1 MIQSMVKNHLKA
13 VFIIICSLVINELNG
28 QEITVQGKI
37 KNGLDNEPVEFA
49 TVFFKN
55 TNNSANSDDNGY
67 FILSTEWS
75 EGLTLSISRL
85 GFREFETEII
95 EPKNLFLEITLAP
108 EESEVEVI
116 ITENRLKATEM
127 IRERAEE
134 LKFLPS
140 ASGNFESILPHIA
153 LGTRGGTGGELSS
166 QYNVRGGNY
175 DENLVYVNDFEIFRP
190 QLISNSVQEGL
201 SFPNPDLMRD
211 LSFSSGGYEAKYG
224 DKMASVLDIK
234 YKRPTDFHGSAS
246 ASFLGASTHLE
257 GSKQVGKN
265 SFNQFRY
272 LIGARYKTTQYLLSS
287 LDVEGQYTPHHSDFQ
302 GYFTYDISK
311 DVQLGVIGN
320 YNRSQ
325 YNFLPISRATGV
337 GLIDFALELNTVFQG
352 RESDEFQ
359 TGMGGMSLTYIPERD
374 KNPMFIKLLASRY
387 QGKEFE
393 NFDITGFYRLSQ
405 IESNL
410 GSENAGE
417 EVAVLGVGTEQ
428 EFGRNRLQ
436 SQISNIALRGG
447 IELQPES
454 SSRPVHFLQWGL
466 KYQREVMDDKLNE
479 WIRIDSAG
487 YSIPSSDEQVLIW
500 NVLKSEN
507 NIESNRISGFFQ
519 NSIDFKGE
527 DSDVKLNIGAR
538 FAHWSLSDE
547 FIISPR
553 AQVLFKPKGEEVRV
567 SYKLAGGLYYQSPFY
582 RELRRPDGSINTN
595 LKSQRSI
602 HALGGITYDFYW
614 KDISTKPFKII
625 SEIYYKKFTNLTS
638 YEIDNVR
645 LRYSGENDA
654 TGYAAGIDFRING
667 AFVPGTE
674 SWLNLSLLKAR
685 ENITDVQHLAVEIG
699 EDPKEVD
706 NVPRPTDQFFN
717 VSLFFQDYL
726 PGNENFKVNLNL
738 LFGSGLPFGLRD
750 NNQEFRNVF
759 RFKGYRRVDIGF
771 TYHIWDTSRRLKRPN
786 SIFRSMDNVWLTL
799 EVFNLMGIENVSSN
813 TWVRTVFNQQ
823 FAVPNNLTTRRINLK
838 FKVDF

>member
-1 MIQSMVKNHLKA
+1 MIKRIFCFKVQIA
-13 VFIIICSLVINELNG
+13 VFFLTYLFVNQSFAQQITIQGRIN
-28 QEITVQGKI
+28 
-37 KNGLDNEPVEFA
+37 NGLDNEPVEFA

-55 TNNSANSDDNGY
+55 STTSTDSDENGY
-67 FILSTEWS
+67 FILTTNWA

-85 GFREFETEII
+85 GFKEFETSIR
-95 EPKNLFLEITLAP
+95 EPKNLFLEITMAP

-224 DKMASVLDIK
+224 DKMSSVLDIK
-234 YKRPTDFHGSAS
+234 YKRPTDFHGSVS
-246 ASFLGASTHLE
+246 ASFLGATTHLE
-257 GSKQVGKN
+257 GSKQIGKS
-265 SFNQFRY
+265 SFNQLRY
-272 LIGARYKTTQYLLSS
+272 LVGARYKTTQYLLSS
-287 LDVEGQYTPHHSDFQ
+287 LDTEGQYTPHHSDFQ
-302 GYFTYDISK
+302 GYLTYDITN
-311 DVQLGVIGN
+311 DLQIGFIGN

-325 YNFLPISRATGV
+325 YNFIPISRATGV

-359 TGMGGMSLTYIPERD
+359 TGMGGLSFTYIPERE
-374 KNPMFIKLLASRY
+374 KNPLFIKLLASRY

-436 SQISNIALRGG
+436 SQITNVALRGG
-447 IELQPES
+447 IELQPNES
-454 SSRPVHFLQWGL
+454 GKPVHFLQWGL
-466 KYQREVMDDKLNE
+466 KYQRELMDDRLNE

-487 YSIPSSDEQVLIW
+487 YSIPSSESQVLIW
-500 NVLKSEN
+500 NVLKTEN
-507 NIESNRISGFFQ
+507 EIESNRFSGFIQ

-527 DSDVKLNIGAR
+527 DTDVKLNIGAR
-538 FAHWSLSDE
+538 FSHWSLSDE
-547 FIISPR
+547 FIFSPR
-553 AQVLFKPKGEEVRV
+553 AQVLFKPKGDDVRV
-567 SYKLAGGLYYQSPFY
+567 SYKLAGGIYYQSPFY
-582 RELRRPDGSINTN
+582 RELRRPDGTINTN

-602 HALGGITYDFYW
+602 HALGGITYDFFW

-625 SEIYYKKFTNLTS
+625 SEIYYKKFSNLTA

-674 SWLNLSLLKAR
+674 SWLNLSLLKTR
-685 ENITDVQHLAVEIG
+685 ENISDVQHLAVEVG

-726 PGNENFKVNLNL
+726 PGNEHFKVNLNL
-738 LFGSGLPFGLRD
+738 IFGSGLPFGLRD
-750 NNQEFRNVF
+750 NNQVYRNVF
-759 RFKGYRRVDIGF
+759 RYKGYRRVDIGF
-771 TYHIWDTSRRLKRPN
+771 AYHMWDTSRKLTRPN

-838 FKVDF
+838 FKVEF